1 MNSIQTIRDTTF
13 KSYQDLPYHNKM
25 TDKNEELNIL
35 YVDEVIPKPS
45 DDR

>member
-1 MNSIQTIRDTTF
+1 MQTIRDTTF
-13 KSYQDLPYHNKM
+13 KSYQDLPHHNKT